1 MKKQVIALI
10 VLSVGFVPLFAS
22 GADFYVDSQAA
33 PGGIGTQ
40 ASPFATIPAALAA
53 ASANSTIWVR
63 GGEGRAYGV
72 TNSTDTLQIPPG
84 MDGLSICA
92 YETTPGDGGRADV
105 ILSDT
110 YIGSDTYVADKARF
124 HIISN
129 AANFVTVSGLA
140 FSFGPNS
147 VGKQYSKVNNGKDV
161 VVGCSVFRND
171 GAFATL
177 ENCVFRMSKPTGFG
191 GSGSTAAAPL
201 VWCKTTD
208 ATNLVVRG
216 CEFYNTRCWSVGHGY
231 APIQCMSNAQIVDN
245 VFSNV
250 NSVVV
255 PEQHDWRQPSVNVS
269 SENILIA
276 SNIVYGANEHNVSDN
291 YPGILRGVYAGPSS
305 VEIAYNRFI
314 FDRNARAQNG
324 NALQHRIWMSLGG
337 QFGSALPG
345 GDASLIHHNTF
356 VGGIAAFL
364 LKDAQGNKRKNKF
377 FNNLILL
384 DPGSTNL
391 IENVKSGTTAF
402 SGGRTTSFIAP
413 SCLRN
418 NAYTGVLTGGN
429 ATELETYDLEAG
441 LEITNN
447 IVISAPLEFICT
459 NDIYNADFYRVRCHQ
474 GDPDLKKLGWRGPD
488 GLQPRFIGA
497 LEPIVPGSF
506 TIYLR

>member
-1 MKKQVIALI
+1 MPTNTNAMMKRIIVIGALSAG
-10 VLSVGFVPLFAS
+10 LAS
-22 GADFYVDSQAA
+22 GLCSGSDYYVDSQAA

-129 AANFVTVSGLA
+129 AASFVTVSGLA

-147 VGKQYSKVNNGKDV
+147 VGKQYPKVNNDKDV
-161 VVGCSVFRND
+161 VVGCSLFRND

-177 ENCVFRMSKPTGFG
+177 ENCMFRMSKPTGFG

-250 NSVVV
+250 NSIVV
-255 PEQHDWRQPSVNVS
+255 PEQHDWRRPSANVFS
-269 SENILIA
+269 GNILIA
-276 SNIVYGANEHNVSDN
+276 SNIVYGANEHNISDA
-291 YPGILRGVYAGPSS
+291 YPGVLRGVFPGPSS

-324 NALQHRIWMSLGG
+324 NALRHRIWMSFGG
-337 QFGSALPG
+337 QYGSPVSW
-345 GDASLIHHNTF
+345 GDATLIHHNTF
-356 VGGIAAFL
+356 VGGTIAFL
-364 LKDAQGNKRKNKF
+364 LKNNSARRTRIYD
-377 FNNLILL
+377 NLIFL
-384 DPGSTNL
+384 DEGGTNL
-391 IENVKSGTTAF
+391 VENASSFPSGQTTAF
-402 SGGRTTSFIAP
+402 VSP
-413 SCLRN
+413 SCIQA
-418 NAYTGVLTGGN
+418 NAWLSDAFNGGT
-429 ATELETYDLEAG
+429 ATQVSGYDLSPF
-441 LEITNN
+441 LVDN
-447 IVISAPLEFICT
+447 IALVAPLEFVCT
-459 NDIYNADFYRVRCHQ
+459 NDIYSADFYRVRCHP
-474 GDPDLKKLGWRGPD
+474 GDPDLKRLGWRGPD

>member
-1 MKKQVIALI
+1 MKKQVIAII
-10 VLSVGFVPLFAS
+10 VLSVGLVPFLAS
-22 GADFYVDSQAA
+22 GADFYVDASAGGGGDGSQAA
-33 PGGIGTQ
+33 
-40 ASPFATIPAALAA
+40 PFATIPAALAA

-63 GGEGRAYGV
+63 GGEGCAYGV
-72 TNSTDTLQIPPG
+72 TNNTDTLQIPPG
-84 MDGLSICA
+84 MDGLTICA
-92 YETTPGDGGRADV
+92 YETAPGDDGRADV
-105 ILSDT
+105 VISDT
-110 YIGSDTYVADKARF
+110 YITDGNRF
-124 HIISN
+124 NIISN
-129 AANFVTVSGLA
+129 AATGVTISGLA
-140 FSFGPNS
+140 FSFGINS
-147 VGKQYSKVNNGKDV
+147 IGKQKVGA
-161 VVGCSVFRND
+161 CSIFWND
-171 GAFATL
+171 GPFATL
-177 ENCVFRMSKPTGFG
+177 ENCVFRAPEPSKYA
-191 GSGSTAAAPL
+191 GSGTTPL
-201 VWCKTTD
+201 IWCKTTD

-231 APIQCMSNAQIVDN
+231 FPIQCMSNAQIIDN

-250 NSVVV
+250 NSVVA
-255 PEQHDWRQPSVNVS
+255 PEQHDWRRSGDIS
-269 SENILIA
+269 SGNILIA
-276 SNIVYGANEHNVSDN
+276 SNIVYGANEHSVSET
-291 YPGILRGVYAGPSS
+291 YPGVLRGVYAGPSS
-305 VEIAYNRFI
+305 AEIAYNRFI

-324 NALQHRIWMSLGG
+324 NALHHRIWMSLGG

-418 NAYTGVLTGGN
+418 NAYTGVLTGGD